1 LIISLFTNKGQYLRY
16 MTESSSDDFP
26 SYGMEAIIST
36 IEDENELLDAFR
48 IECENQRRNLN
59 YSNEQRR
66 EKGNISKKR
75 KNKNIIKLSAASNIS
90 MD

>member
-1 LIISLFTNKGQYLRY
+1 MS
-16 MTESSSDDFP
+16 ESSSEDIP

-36 IEDENELLDAFR
+36 IDNETELLDAFR
-48 IECENQRRNLN
+48 IECENQRKNLN

-66 EKGNISKKR
+66 IQGIMSKR
-75 KNKNIIKLSAASNIS
+75 KNKNISKLSAVSTVP

>member
-1 LIISLFTNKGQYLRY
+1 MSEI
-16 MTESSSDDFP
+16 SSDDFP

-36 IEDENELLDAFR
+36 IDDENELLDAFR
-48 IECENQRRNLN
+48 IECENQRKDLN
-59 YSNEQRR
+59 YSNEQRC
-66 EKGNISKKR
+66 EQKNISKKR

>member
-1 LIISLFTNKGQYLRY
+1 MNISLFTNKGQYLRY

-66 EKGNISKKR
+66 EQGNISKKR

>member
-1 LIISLFTNKGQYLRY
+1 MS
-16 MTESSSDDFP
+16 ESPSDDIP

-36 IEDENELLDAFR
+36 IDNENELLDAFR
-48 IECENQRRNLN
+48 MECKNQRMNLN
-59 YSNEQRR
+59 YSNGQRLR
-66 EKGNISKKR
+66 QGNTVKR

>member
-1 LIISLFTNKGQYLRY
+1 MSEIP
-16 MTESSSDDFP
+16 SDDFP

-36 IEDENELLDAFR
+36 IDDENDLLDAFR
-48 IECENQRRNLN
+48 IECENQRKNLN
-59 YSNEQRR
+59 YSNEQRC
-66 EKGNISKKR
+66 EQKNISKKR

>member
-1 LIISLFTNKGQYLRY
+1 MSEI
-16 MTESSSDDFP
+16 SSDDFP

-36 IEDENELLDAFR
+36 IDDENELLDAFR
-48 IECENQRRNLN
+48 IECENQRKNLN
-59 YSNEQRR
+59 YSNEQRC
-66 EKGNISKKR
+66 EQGNISKKT

>member
-1 LIISLFTNKGQYLRY
+1 MNISLFTNKGQYLRY

-66 EKGNISKKR
+66 EQGNISKKR
-75 KNKNIIKLSAASNIS
+75 KNKNIIKLSAASNVS